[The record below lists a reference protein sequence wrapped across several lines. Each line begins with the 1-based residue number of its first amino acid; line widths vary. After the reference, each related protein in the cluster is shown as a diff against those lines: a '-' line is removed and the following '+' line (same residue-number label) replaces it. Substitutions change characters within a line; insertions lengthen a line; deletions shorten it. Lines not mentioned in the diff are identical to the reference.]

1 MGESEIEGVRTKEE
15 GEREVAS
22 ACGTDR
28 SARDRSGDAW
38 DPTETTHYLSRCL
51 FDKVDPPRD
60 EEEGISRGRKWEG
73 LGA

>member
-38 DPTETTHYLSRCL
+38 DPT
-51 FDKVDPPRD
+51 D